1 MNIRD
6 IPKTSYNKY
15 ISGYYS
21 LNTPDSNGN
30 IADWHSYYYWD
41 KDNSKSKIKILKDRH
56 YILNIEW
63 WKVSFYG

>member
-30 IADWHSYYYWD
+30 IANWHSYYY
-41 KDNSKSKIKILKDRH
+41 
-56 YILNIEW
+56 
-63 WKVSFYG
+63 